1 MRNSNPERLRHLS
14 KATQLVRRATGIQLQ
29 LANELQLG
37 MGLGA
42 FIQSPSFIP
51 HPALWGMGCCTHFAD
66 EETEALRRWVGKW
79 QSRLW
84 NSASDSVLFQCLA
97 LSLWNGHRWL
107 AWGESRYD
115 LGVFSIVTSTAPP
128 QNDGWADSYPW
139 FPRRQAGPHE
149 GTQASTPCVRAPL
162 NFLLLR
168 PTLVTFLLLQYY
180 HKHWPGWNFL
190 WSLCLLYLGLMR

>member
-14 KATQLVRRATGIQLQ
+14 KATQLVRRATGIQPQ
-29 LANELQLG
+29 PANEFQLG

-51 HPALWGMGCCTHFAD
+51 HLALWGMGCCTHFAD

-84 NSASDSVLFQCLA
+84 NSASDSVLFHCLS

-115 LGVFSIVTSTAPP
+115 LGVFSIATSMAPP
-128 QNDGWADSYPW
+128 QNDGWADSHPW
-139 FPRRQAGPHE
+139 SFPAGRASRENIGICSPLVWERPWTSSSCDPH
-149 GTQASTPCVRAPL
+149 
-162 NFLLLR
+162 
-168 PTLVTFLLLQYY
+168 
-180 HKHWPGWNFL
+180 W
-190 WSLCLLYLGLMR
+190 